1 MRRVVFNQKGGVGKS
16 SITCNLAA
24 ISASRGKRTLVVDL
38 DSQTN
43 ATQYLLG
50 RSAKGVTTSV
60 ADFFESSMGF
70 SLVRKRGQ
78 SFVVETR
85 FPKLHLIPS
94 SPALAELQQR
104 LEQKHKIY
112 KLRELLDELGEYDE
126 VFIDTPPALNFY
138 TLSAL
143 IASHGCIIPFDCD
156 PFAKDAIERLM
167 ESVREI
173 RHDHN
178 VGLFIE
184 GIVVNQFT
192 PSAKLPK
199 RLVKELREDGLPVFG
214 TYLSSSIK
222 MRESHDR
229 SEPLIHMDPKHKL
242 SKEFV
247 KLYDELRPV
256 A

>member
-24 ISASRGKRTLVVDL
+24 ISAARGFKTLVVDL
-38 DSQTN
+38 DSQAN
-43 ATQYLLG
+43 ASQYLLG
-50 RSAKGVTTSV
+50 RNSKRVTTSV
-60 ADFFESSMGF
+60 ADFFEASLGF
-70 SLVRKRGQ
+70 SLLKPKAK

-85 FPKLHLIPS
+85 FPNLHLVAS
-94 SPALAELQQR
+94 SPALADMQQR

-112 KLRELLDELGEYDE
+112 KLREMLDDLAEYDA
-126 VFIDTPPALNFY
+126 VFIDTPPALNFF

-143 IASHGCIIPFDCD
+143 IASDGCIIPFDCD

-173 RHDHN
+173 RADHN
-178 VGLFIE
+178 RGLRVE
-184 GIVVNQFT
+184 GIVVNQYS

-214 TYLSSSIK
+214 TYLSASIK

-229 SEPLIHMDPKHKL
+229 AEPLIHMDPKHKL

-247 KLYDELRPV
+247 KLYDELLHV